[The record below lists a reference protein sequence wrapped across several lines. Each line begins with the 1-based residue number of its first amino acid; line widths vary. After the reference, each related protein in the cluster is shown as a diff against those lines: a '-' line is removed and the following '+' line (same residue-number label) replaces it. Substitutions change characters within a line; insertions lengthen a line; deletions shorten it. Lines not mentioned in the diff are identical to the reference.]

1 VAGWAGGHTGVRAP
15 PPPRALRGRL
25 PPLLARPARTAGA
38 EARDALGIR
47 RYSQLHTAD
56 TPFTEAIRASR
67 GCEPSDYDGVALV
80 WFDSLDA
87 LGAAASS
94 SEGQAAG
101 AALLEDERRF
111 LDLERCLIWLTD
123 DHPVVEA

>member
-1 VAGWAGGHTGVRAP
+1 VVTLVFVLRRRPELSEDDFHRYWRDQHAPLVRKHA
-15 PPPRALRGRL
+15 
-25 PPLLARPARTAGA
+25 
-38 EARDALGIR
+38 DALGIR

-94 SEGQAAG
+94 PEGQAAG

-123 DHPVVEA
+123 DHPVVEV

>member
-1 VAGWAGGHTGVRAP
+1 MVTLVFVLRRRPELSEADFHRYWRDQHAPLVRKHA
-15 PPPRALRGRL
+15 
-25 PPLLARPARTAGA
+25 
-38 EARDALGIR
+38 DALGIR

-94 SEGQAAG
+94 PEGQAAG

>member
-1 VAGWAGGHTGVRAP
+1 VVTLVFVLRRHPELSEDDFHRYWRDQHAPLVRKHA
-15 PPPRALRGRL
+15 
-25 PPLLARPARTAGA
+25 
-38 EARDALGIR
+38 DALGIR

-67 GCEPSDYDGVALV
+67 GCELSDYDGVALV

>member
-1 VAGWAGGHTGVRAP
+1 VVTLVFVLRRRPELSEDEFHRYWRDQHAPLVRKHA
-15 PPPRALRGRL
+15 
-25 PPLLARPARTAGA
+25 
-38 EARDALGIR
+38 DALGIR

-80 WFDSLDA
+80 WFDGLDA
-87 LGAAASS
+87 LRAAASS
-94 SEGQAAG
+94 PEGQAAG
-101 AALLEDERRF
+101 AALLEDERRL

>member
-1 VAGWAGGHTGVRAP
+1 VVTLVFVLRRRPELSEDDFHRYWRDQHAPLVRKHA
-15 PPPRALRGRL
+15 
-25 PPLLARPARTAGA
+25 
-38 EARDALGIR
+38 DALGIR

>member
-1 VAGWAGGHTGVRAP
+1 MVTLVFVLRRRSDLSEEDFHRYWRDQHAPLVRTHA
-15 PPPRALRGRL
+15 A
-25 PPLLARPARTAGA
+25 
-38 EARDALGIR
+38 ALGIR

-67 GCEPSDYDGVALV
+67 GCEPSEYDGVALV

-87 LGAAASS
+87 LGATASTP
-94 SEGQAAG
+94 EGLAAG
-101 AALLEDERRF
+101 AALLEDEHRF
-111 LDLERCLIWLTD
+111 LDLERCLIWLTE

>member
-1 VAGWAGGHTGVRAP
+1 VVTLVFVLRRHPELSEDDFHRYWRDQHAPLVRKHA
-15 PPPRALRGRL
+15 
-25 PPLLARPARTAGA
+25 
-38 EARDALGIR
+38 DALGIR
-47 RYSQLHTAD
+47 RYSQLHTAH

-67 GCEPSDYDGVALV
+67 GCAPSDYDGVALV

>member
-1 VAGWAGGHTGVRAP
+1 VVTLVFVLRRHPELSEDDFHRYWRDQHAPLVRKHA
-15 PPPRALRGRL
+15 
-25 PPLLARPARTAGA
+25 
-38 EARDALGIR
+38 DALGIR

-94 SEGQAAG
+94 PEGQAAG

-123 DHPVVEA
+123 DDPVVEA

>member
-1 VAGWAGGHTGVRAP
+1 VVTLVFVLRRRPELSEADFHRYWRDQHAPLVRKHA
-15 PPPRALRGRL
+15 
-25 PPLLARPARTAGA
+25 
-38 EARDALGIR
+38 DALGIR